1 MTTAASQSRF
11 RQSHTGLRIKDPA
24 SQQNYLQSKL
34 LQGLQQRMHQEE
46 DVQLAYGRPNRPST
60 PIRTV
65 VNGVYGT
72 VATFEITERSKGIES
87 TKRFEK
93 NMRPSRGHTR
103 ASTMAQDQV
112 LRNTLAAGVERK
124 ESAASLFKLKK
135 FQQVNSRVGQHH
147 KNEPHRKSRQ
157 SCDLRPTQTLR

>member
-65 VNGVYGT
+65 V
-72 VATFEITERSKGIES
+72 
-87 TKRFEK
+87 
-93 NMRPSRGHTR
+93 RPSSFIRR
-103 ASTMAQDQV
+103 AS
-112 LRNTLAAGVERK
+112 
-124 ESAASLFKLKK
+124 ASH
-135 FQQVNSRVGQHH
+135 VSSGQC
-147 KNEPHRKSRQ
+147 SG
-157 SCDLRPTQTLR
+157 